1 MRTCF
6 EVCDACGFASRVSSF
21 WRAYVEGVYIFILWS
36 EYISRLSDLVVA
48 SGFGC
53 FREISSG
60 FAKSNFAFMI
70 VDFHLERE
78 LIFGR
83 RKLVS
88 MRKRSFLLG
97 GNGFREI
104 RKMLLAWRYCQK

>member
-6 EVCDACGFASRVSSF
+6 EVCDTCGLFSRVCSF

-60 FAKSNFAFMI
+60 FCEK
-70 VDFHLERE
+70 
-78 LIFGR
+78 
-83 RKLVS
+83 
-88 MRKRSFLLG
+88 
-97 GNGFREI
+97 
-104 RKMLLAWRYCQK
+104 